1 MSQNIKK
8 EFEKNGFVRIRNV
21 LDYKLDLEPILN
33 DMAFIMN
40 RLVHR
45 FVPKK
50 DKRRVLRLSFKKKYS
65 HLVKL
70 NIPELDQYFN
80 IRLPQNVNVDSD
92 FFASQ
97 SIFNLIKNN
106 KIIEKVSK
114 ILGQEISSNP
124 CQNSRIKQPEKA
136 ISKKNLHDGLVG
148 RTPWHQDAG
157 VMNKKGQKGTELVTC
172 WIPFTKTRIE
182 NGCMLAVKESHK
194 LGLVNHDTGS
204 KGQVEI
210 KGKEK
215 IDDLKTIALEANV
228 GDIILLSRYL
238 IHCSLP
244 NKSKNFRISMDL
256 RFNKTG
262 QHSGRDPLPSFVVK
276 SKNRKNIKVNN
287 YKQWIAMWEE
297 AKNKCIPQEN
307 GLISIHYQLLKT
319 QKEIY
324 QTSYNLLNAI
334 RN

>member
-1 MSQNIKK
+1 MAQNIKK

-50 DKRRVLRLSFKKKYS
+50 DKRRVLGLSFKKKYS

-297 AKNKCIPQEN
+297 AKNKCIPRKWTYKYPLPTFKN
-307 GLISIHYQLLKT
+307 SKRDLPNVI
-319 QKEIY
+319 
-324 QTSYNLLNAI
+324 
-334 RN
+334 

>member
-1 MSQNIKK
+1 MAQNIRK

-50 DKRRVLRLSFKKKYS
+50 DKRRVLGLSFKKKYS

-106 KIIEKVSK
+106 KILEKVSK
-114 ILGQEISSNP
+114 ILGQEMSSNP

-297 AKNKCIPQEN
+297 AKNKCIPRKWTYKYPLPTFKN
-307 GLISIHYQLLKT
+307 SKRDLPNVI
-319 QKEIY
+319 
-324 QTSYNLLNAI
+324 
-334 RN
+334 

>member
-50 DKRRVLRLSFKKKYS
+50 DKRRVLGLSFKKKYS

-136 ISKKNLHDGLVG
+136 ISKTNLHDGLVG

-194 LGLVNHDTGS
+194 FGLVNHDTGS

-276 SKNRKNIKVNN
+276 SKNRKNFKVNN
-287 YKQWIAMWEE
+287 YKQWIAMCEE
-297 AKNKCIPQEN
+297 AKNKCIPRKWTFKYPLPTFKN
-307 GLISIHYQLLKT
+307 SKRDLP
-319 QKEIY
+319 
-324 QTSYNLLNAI
+324 NVV
-334 RN
+334 

>member
-1 MSQNIKK
+1 MAQNIKK

-50 DKRRVLRLSFKKKYS
+50 DKKRVLGLSFKKKYS

-106 KIIEKVSK
+106 KILEKVSK

-194 LGLVNHDTGS
+194 FGLVNHDTGS

-297 AKNKCIPQEN
+297 AKNKCIPRKWTYKYPLPTFKN
-307 GLISIHYQLLKT
+307 SKRDLPNVI
-319 QKEIY
+319 
-324 QTSYNLLNAI
+324 
-334 RN
+334 

>member
-45 FVPKK
+45 FVSKK
-50 DKRRVLRLSFKKKYS
+50 DKKRVLGLNFKKKYS

-157 VMNKKGQKGTELVTC
+157 VMNKEGQKGTELVTC

-182 NGCMLAVKESHK
+182 NGCMMAVKESHK

-297 AKNKCIPQEN
+297 AKNKCIPRKWTYKYPLPTFKN
-307 GLISIHYQLLKT
+307 SKRDLPNVI
-319 QKEIY
+319 
-324 QTSYNLLNAI
+324 
-334 RN
+334 

>member
-1 MSQNIKK
+1 MKQNIKK
-8 EFEKNGFVRIRNV
+8 IFNKQGFVRIKGV

-45 FVPKK
+45 FVAKK
-50 DKRRVLRLSFKKKYS
+50 DKKKVLRYEFKKKYS
-65 HLVKL
+65 YLVKL

-80 IRLPQNVNVDSD
+80 IRLPQNNISIDSD

-97 SIFNLIKNN
+97 SIFTLIKNK
-106 KIIEKVSK
+106 KIIDKVSK
-114 ILGQEISSNP
+114 ILGTEISSNP
-124 CQNSRIKQPEKA
+124 CQNSRIKQPENS
-136 ISKKNLHDGLVG
+136 ISKKNLYDGLVG

-157 VMNKKGQKGTELVTC
+157 VMNKKGQKGTDLVTC

-182 NGCMLAVKESHK
+182 NGCMLAVKESHR
-194 LGLVNHDTGS
+194 LGLINHDLGS

-210 KGKEK
+210 KGKNS
-215 IDDLKTIALEANV
+215 IDRLKTLALEADI
-228 GDIILLSRYL
+228 GDIILLNKYL

-262 QHSGRDPLPSFVVK
+262 QPSGREPLPSFIVMSRYK
-276 SKNRKNIKVNN
+276 KNIKINT
-287 YKQWIAMWEE
+287 YKQWITLWEQ
-297 AKNKCIPQEN
+297 AKNKCLQRKWTYKYPLPTFKNNKRDLSNI
-307 GLISIHYQLLKT
+307 I
-319 QKEIY
+319 
-324 QTSYNLLNAI
+324 
-334 RN
+334 

>member
-1 MSQNIKK
+1 MNQNIKK

-50 DKRRVLRLSFKKKYS
+50 DKRRVLGLSFKKKYS

-106 KIIEKVSK
+106 KILEKVSK

-297 AKNKCIPQEN
+297 AKNKCIPRKWTYKYPLPTFKN
-307 GLISIHYQLLKT
+307 SKRDLPNVI
-319 QKEIY
+319 
-324 QTSYNLLNAI
+324 
-334 RN
+334 

>member
-45 FVPKK
+45 FVSKK
-50 DKRRVLRLSFKKKYS
+50 DKRRVLGLSFKKKYS

-106 KIIEKVSK
+106 KILEKVSK

-136 ISKKNLHDGLVG
+136 ISKKNLYDGLVG

-297 AKNKCIPQEN
+297 AKNKCIPRKWTYKYPLPTFKN
-307 GLISIHYQLLKT
+307 SKRDLPNVI
-319 QKEIY
+319 
-324 QTSYNLLNAI
+324 
-334 RN
+334 

>member
-50 DKRRVLRLSFKKKYS
+50 DKKRVLGLSFKKKYS

-106 KIIEKVSK
+106 KILEKVSK

-182 NGCMLAVKESHK
+182 NGCMMAVKESHK

-276 SKNRKNIKVNN
+276 SKNRKKIKVNN

-297 AKNKCIPQEN
+297 AKNKCIPRKWTYKYPLPTFKN
-307 GLISIHYQLLKT
+307 SKRDLPNVI
-319 QKEIY
+319 
-324 QTSYNLLNAI
+324 
-334 RN
+334 

>member
-1 MSQNIKK
+1 MNQNIKK

-50 DKRRVLRLSFKKKYS
+50 DKKRVLGLSFKKKYS

-106 KIIEKVSK
+106 KILEKVSK

-287 YKQWIAMWEE
+287 YKQWIAIWEE
-297 AKNKCIPQEN
+297 AKNKCIPRKWTYKYPLPTFKN
-307 GLISIHYQLLKT
+307 SKRDLPNVI
-319 QKEIY
+319 
-324 QTSYNLLNAI
+324 
-334 RN
+334 

>member
-1 MSQNIKK
+1 MGQNIKK

-50 DKRRVLRLSFKKKYS
+50 DKKRVLGLSFKKKYS

-106 KIIEKVSK
+106 KILEKVSK

-297 AKNKCIPQEN
+297 AKNKCIPRKWTYKYPLPTFKN
-307 GLISIHYQLLKT
+307 SKRDLPNVI
-319 QKEIY
+319 
-324 QTSYNLLNAI
+324 
-334 RN
+334 

>member
-1 MSQNIKK
+1 MAQNIRK

-50 DKRRVLRLSFKKKYS
+50 DKRRVLGLSFKKKYS

-297 AKNKCIPQEN
+297 AKNKCIPRKWTYKYPLPTFKN
-307 GLISIHYQLLKT
+307 SKRDLPNVI
-319 QKEIY
+319 
-324 QTSYNLLNAI
+324 
-334 RN
+334 

>member
-8 EFEKNGFVRIRNV
+8 EFEKNGFVRIRNI

-33 DMAFIMN
+33 DMTFIMN

-45 FVPKK
+45 FVSKK

-106 KIIEKVSK
+106 KILEKVSK

-297 AKNKCIPQEN
+297 AKNKCIPRKWTYKYPLPTFKN
-307 GLISIHYQLLKT
+307 SKRDLPNVI
-319 QKEIY
+319 
-324 QTSYNLLNAI
+324 
-334 RN
+334 

>member
-50 DKRRVLRLSFKKKYS
+50 DKKRVLGLSFKKKYS

-106 KIIEKVSK
+106 KILEKVSK

-276 SKNRKNIKVNN
+276 SKDRKNIKVNN

-297 AKNKCIPQEN
+297 AKNKCIPRKWTYKYPLPTFKN
-307 GLISIHYQLLKT
+307 SKRDLPNVI
-319 QKEIY
+319 
-324 QTSYNLLNAI
+324 
-334 RN
+334 

>member
-1 MSQNIKK
+1 MAQNIRK

-50 DKRRVLRLSFKKKYS
+50 DKKRVLGLNFKKKYS

-106 KIIEKVSK
+106 KILEKVSK

-297 AKNKCIPQEN
+297 AKNKCIPRKWTYKYPLPTFKN
-307 GLISIHYQLLKT
+307 SKRDLPNVI
-319 QKEIY
+319 
-324 QTSYNLLNAI
+324 
-334 RN
+334 

>member
-1 MSQNIKK
+1 MAQNIRK

-50 DKRRVLRLSFKKKYS
+50 DKRRVLGLSFKKKYS

-106 KIIEKVSK
+106 KILEKVSK

-182 NGCMLAVKESHK
+182 NGCMMAVKESHK

-276 SKNRKNIKVNN
+276 SKDRKNIKVNN

-297 AKNKCIPQEN
+297 AKNKCIPRKWTYKYPLPTFKN
-307 GLISIHYQLLKT
+307 SKRDLPNVI
-319 QKEIY
+319 
-324 QTSYNLLNAI
+324 
-334 RN
+334 

>member
-1 MSQNIKK
+1 MAQNIRK

-50 DKRRVLRLSFKKKYS
+50 DKKRVLGLSFKKKYS

-182 NGCMLAVKESHK
+182 NGCMMAVKESHK

-297 AKNKCIPQEN
+297 AKNKCIPRKWTYKYPLPTFKN
-307 GLISIHYQLLKT
+307 SKRDLPNVI
-319 QKEIY
+319 
-324 QTSYNLLNAI
+324 
-334 RN
+334 

>member
-1 MSQNIKK
+1 MSQKIKK

-45 FVPKK
+45 FVSKK
-50 DKRRVLRLSFKKKYS
+50 DKKRVLGLSFKKKYS

-106 KIIEKVSK
+106 KILEKVSK
-114 ILGQEISSNP
+114 ILGQEMSSNP

-297 AKNKCIPQEN
+297 AKNKCIPRKWTYKYPLPTFKN
-307 GLISIHYQLLKT
+307 SKRDLP
-319 QKEIY
+319 
-324 QTSYNLLNAI
+324 NVV
-334 RN
+334 

>member
-1 MSQNIKK
+1 MAQNIRK

-33 DMAFIMN
+33 DMSFIMN

-50 DKRRVLRLSFKKKYS
+50 DKKRVLGLSFKKKYS

-106 KIIEKVSK
+106 KILEKVSK

-157 VMNKKGQKGTELVTC
+157 VMNKKGQNGTELVTC

-297 AKNKCIPQEN
+297 AKNKCIPRKWTYKYPLPTFKN
-307 GLISIHYQLLKT
+307 SKRDLPNVI
-319 QKEIY
+319 
-324 QTSYNLLNAI
+324 
-334 RN
+334 

>member
-50 DKRRVLRLSFKKKYS
+50 DKKRVLGLSFKKKYS

-106 KIIEKVSK
+106 KILEKVSK

-210 KGKEK
+210 KGKEI

-297 AKNKCIPQEN
+297 AKNKCIPRKWTYKYPLPTFKN
-307 GLISIHYQLLKT
+307 SKRDLPNVI
-319 QKEIY
+319 
-324 QTSYNLLNAI
+324 
-334 RN
+334 

>member
-50 DKRRVLRLSFKKKYS
+50 DKKRVLGLSFKKKYS

-106 KIIEKVSK
+106 KILEKVSK

-182 NGCMLAVKESHK
+182 NGCMMAVKESHK
-194 LGLVNHDTGS
+194 FGLVNHDTGS

-276 SKNRKNIKVNN
+276 SKDRKNIKVNN

-297 AKNKCIPQEN
+297 AKNKCIPRKWTYKYPLPTFKN
-307 GLISIHYQLLKT
+307 SKRDLPNVI
-319 QKEIY
+319 
-324 QTSYNLLNAI
+324 
-334 RN
+334 

>member
-50 DKRRVLRLSFKKKYS
+50 DKRRVLGLSFKKKYS

-106 KIIEKVSK
+106 KILEKVSK

-182 NGCMLAVKESHK
+182 NGCMMAVKESHK

-276 SKNRKNIKVNN
+276 SKNRKNLKVNN

-297 AKNKCIPQEN
+297 AKNKCIPRKWTYKYPLPTFKN
-307 GLISIHYQLLKT
+307 SKRDLPNVI
-319 QKEIY
+319 
-324 QTSYNLLNAI
+324 
-334 RN
+334 

>member
-50 DKRRVLRLSFKKKYS
+50 DKRRVLGLSFKKKYS

-106 KIIEKVSK
+106 KILEKVSK

-182 NGCMLAVKESHK
+182 NGCMMAVKESHK

-276 SKNRKNIKVNN
+276 SKNRKKIKVNN

-297 AKNKCIPQEN
+297 AKNKCIPRKWTYKYPLPTFKN
-307 GLISIHYQLLKT
+307 SKRDLPNVI
-319 QKEIY
+319 
-324 QTSYNLLNAI
+324 
-334 RN
+334 

>member
-8 EFEKNGFVRIRNV
+8 EFEKKGFVRIRNV

-50 DKRRVLRLSFKKKYS
+50 DKRRVLGLSFKKKYS

-106 KIIEKVSK
+106 KIIERVSK

-297 AKNKCIPQEN
+297 AKNKCIPRKWTYKYPLPTFKN
-307 GLISIHYQLLKT
+307 SKRDLPNVI
-319 QKEIY
+319 
-324 QTSYNLLNAI
+324 
-334 RN
+334 

>member
-50 DKRRVLRLSFKKKYS
+50 DKRRVLGLSFKKKYS
-65 HLVKL
+65 YLVKL

-297 AKNKCIPQEN
+297 AKNKCIPRKWTYKYPLPTFKN
-307 GLISIHYQLLKT
+307 SKRDLPNVI
-319 QKEIY
+319 
-324 QTSYNLLNAI
+324 
-334 RN
+334 

>member
-21 LDYKLDLEPILN
+21 LDFKLDLEPILN

-50 DKRRVLRLSFKKKYS
+50 DKKRVLGLSFKKKYS

-106 KIIEKVSK
+106 KILEKVSK

-136 ISKKNLHDGLVG
+136 ISKKNLYDGLVG

-297 AKNKCIPQEN
+297 AKNKCIPRKWTYKYPLPTFKN
-307 GLISIHYQLLKT
+307 SKRDLPNVI
-319 QKEIY
+319 
-324 QTSYNLLNAI
+324 
-334 RN
+334 

>member
-1 MSQNIKK
+1 MAQNIRK

-50 DKRRVLRLSFKKKYS
+50 DKKRVLGLSFKKKYS

-106 KIIEKVSK
+106 KILEKVSK

-182 NGCMLAVKESHK
+182 NGCMMAVKESHK

-297 AKNKCIPQEN
+297 AKNKCIPRKWTYKYPLPTFKN
-307 GLISIHYQLLKT
+307 SKRDLPNII
-319 QKEIY
+319 
-324 QTSYNLLNAI
+324 
-334 RN
+334 

>member
-1 MSQNIKK
+1 MSQDIKK
-8 EFEKNGFVRIRNV
+8 VFEKNGFVRIRNV

-50 DKRRVLRLSFKKKYS
+50 DKRRVLGLSFKKKYS

-106 KIIEKVSK
+106 KILEKVSK
-114 ILGQEISSNP
+114 ILGQEMSSNP

-297 AKNKCIPQEN
+297 AKNKCIPRKWTYKYPLPTFKN
-307 GLISIHYQLLKT
+307 SKRDLPNVI
-319 QKEIY
+319 
-324 QTSYNLLNAI
+324 
-334 RN
+334 

>member
-21 LDYKLDLEPILN
+21 LDFKLDLEPILN

-50 DKRRVLRLSFKKKYS
+50 DKKRVLGLSFKKKYS

-182 NGCMLAVKESHK
+182 NGCMLAVKESHN

-297 AKNKCIPQEN
+297 AKNKCIPRKWTYKYPLPTFKN
-307 GLISIHYQLLKT
+307 SKRDLPNVI
-319 QKEIY
+319 
-324 QTSYNLLNAI
+324 
-334 RN
+334 

>member
-1 MSQNIKK
+1 MVQNIKK

-50 DKRRVLRLSFKKKYS
+50 DKKRVLGLSFKKKYS

-106 KIIEKVSK
+106 KILEKVSK

-297 AKNKCIPQEN
+297 AKNKCIPRKWTYKYPLPTFKN
-307 GLISIHYQLLKT
+307 SKRDLPNVI
-319 QKEIY
+319 
-324 QTSYNLLNAI
+324 
-334 RN
+334 

>member
-45 FVPKK
+45 FVSKK
-50 DKRRVLRLSFKKKYS
+50 DKKRVLGLSFKKKYS

-106 KIIEKVSK
+106 KILEKVSK

-297 AKNKCIPQEN
+297 AKNKCIPRKWTYKYPLPTFKN
-307 GLISIHYQLLKT
+307 SKRDLPNVI
-319 QKEIY
+319 
-324 QTSYNLLNAI
+324 
-334 RN
+334 

>member
-8 EFEKNGFVRIRNV
+8 EFEKNGFVRIQNV

-50 DKRRVLRLSFKKKYS
+50 DKRRVLGLSFEKKYS

-106 KIIEKVSK
+106 KILEKVSK

-182 NGCMLAVKESHK
+182 NGCMMAVKESHK

-287 YKQWIAMWEE
+287 YKQWIVMWEE
-297 AKNKCIPQEN
+297 AKNKCIPRKWTYKYPLPTFKN
-307 GLISIHYQLLKT
+307 SKRDLPNVI
-319 QKEIY
+319 
-324 QTSYNLLNAI
+324 
-334 RN
+334 

>member
-1 MSQNIKK
+1 MGQNIKK

-50 DKRRVLRLSFKKKYS
+50 DKRRVLGLSFKKKYS

-276 SKNRKNIKVNN
+276 SKDRKNIKVNN

-297 AKNKCIPQEN
+297 AKNKCIPRKWTYKYPLPTFKN
-307 GLISIHYQLLKT
+307 SKRDLP
-319 QKEIY
+319 
-324 QTSYNLLNAI
+324 NVV
-334 RN
+334 

>member
-45 FVPKK
+45 FVSKK

-106 KIIEKVSK
+106 KIIERVSK

-124 CQNSRIKQPEKA
+124 CQNSRIKQPEKE

-215 IDDLKTIALEANV
+215 INDLKTIALEANV

-297 AKNKCIPQEN
+297 AKNKCIPRKWTYKYPLPTFKN
-307 GLISIHYQLLKT
+307 SKRDLP
-319 QKEIY
+319 
-324 QTSYNLLNAI
+324 NVV
-334 RN
+334 

>member
-45 FVPKK
+45 FVSKK

-106 KIIEKVSK
+106 KIIERVSK

-297 AKNKCIPQEN
+297 AKNKCIPRKWTYKYPLPTFKN
-307 GLISIHYQLLKT
+307 SKRDLPNVI
-319 QKEIY
+319 
-324 QTSYNLLNAI
+324 
-334 RN
+334 

>member
-45 FVPKK
+45 FVSKK
-50 DKRRVLRLSFKKKYS
+50 DKRRVLGLSFKKKYS

-106 KIIEKVSK
+106 KIIERVSK

-215 IDDLKTIALEANV
+215 IEDLKTIALEANV

-297 AKNKCIPQEN
+297 AKNKCIPRKWTYKYPLPTFKN
-307 GLISIHYQLLKT
+307 SKRDLPNVI
-319 QKEIY
+319 
-324 QTSYNLLNAI
+324 
-334 RN
+334 

>member
-50 DKRRVLRLSFKKKYS
+50 DKRRVLGLSFKKKYS

-297 AKNKCIPQEN
+297 AKNKCIPRKWTYKYPLPTFKN
-307 GLISIHYQLLKT
+307 SKRDLPNVI
-319 QKEIY
+319 
-324 QTSYNLLNAI
+324 
-334 RN
+334 